1 MKLKRFFDIFF
12 LILTFPITII
22 LFFIIA
28 TLNIIFNGFPI
39 FFYQQ
44 RVGFKNKIFII
55 YKFRSMPINSDLNE
69 NINKLSRWNKFIRS
83 SSLDEL
89 PELYNILKGEMSFV
103 GPRPLLVEYLNIY
116 NDKNIKRH
124 NVLPGI
130 TGLSQING
138 RNTISW
144 KKKFEYDLQ
153 YVKNRN
159 IFLDIKILFITFLKL
174 FSFKEINYSDKLSME
189 KLTKD
194 SEQ

>member
-1 MKLKRFFDIFF
+1 
-12 LILTFPITII
+12 
-22 LFFIIA
+22 
-28 TLNIIFNGFPI
+28 
-39 FFYQQ
+39 
-44 RVGFKNKIFII
+44 
-55 YKFRSMPINSDLNE
+55 MPINSDLNE

-144 KKKFEYDLQ
+144 KKNL
-153 YVKNRN
+153 NM
-159 IFLDIKILFITFLKL
+159 TF
-174 FSFKEINYSDKLSME
+174 NM
-189 KLTKD
+189 
-194 SEQ
+194 

>member
-159 IFLDIKILFITFLKL
+159 IFLDIKILFIKFLKL